1 MPNHVHFVCVP
12 QKEDSLAR
20 TFNTLHMRYAQFIN
34 KKKEAKGHL
43 WQGRFYSCIL
53 DEMHL
58 YAAIRYVETNPVR
71 AKIVESPVDYK
82 WSSARGHLSDVV
94 DPILSEDSFLGKNKN
109 DWLNYLMGQKVID
122 DTMIKNIR
130 QSTINGRPC
139 GDENFTKTIESF
151 LRKRLTAMPRGR
163 PFKEK

>member
-20 TFNTLHMRYAQFIN
+20 TFNTLHMRYSQFIN
-34 KKKEAKGHL
+34 KKKKAKGHL

-82 WSSARGHLSDVV
+82 WSSARGHVSDMA
-94 DPILSEDSFLGKNKN
+94 DPFLSEDSFLGKNRS
-109 DWLNYLMGQKVID
+109 DWMDYLMGQKVID

-130 QSTINGRPC
+130 QSTKNGRPC
-139 GDENFTKTIESF
+139 GDENFTKTIENF
-151 LRKRLTAMPRGR
+151 LRRRLTAMPRGR
-163 PFKEK
+163 PCKEK